1 MQRKLYLMAKEW
13 RSHSLVH
20 ASTSGPHSKRNL
32 ILKSGDRRRRN
43 RANEGER
50 GDIGFSLPG
59 KGQGFP
65 REWGGTLLLPVF
77 DP

>member
-1 MQRKLYLMAKEW
+1 MAKEW

-43 RANEGER
+43 RANEGEI